1 MKINGFSIPFV
12 LIIISLSIFVILLYR
27 RHTIKILNSLNRM
40 LDRAIEGNFNET
52 IFDETRYS
60 AVECKMGKYLSAS
73 QISAHKV
80 EAERNKIRALIADIS
95 HQTKTPISNILL
107 YGELLK
113 EQNLSSDSASCVEA
127 MNEQA
132 QKLQFLIAALVKM
145 SRLEAGIIKV
155 HPIQSD
161 VKDMI
166 EKIRTQ
172 YYQIAIEKGLD
183 FICKIEG
190 NIIEENTI
198 EKNII
203 EGNIIEENIIEGNI
217 IEGNTIERNT
227 IKSNKSGK
235 QKAEKSITLPQR
247 LIAFFDEKWTIE
259 AIGNIVDNAI
269 KYTNQGS
276 ITLRIKP
283 YEMFCCIEIAD
294 TGMGIAEEEQ
304 AQIFARFYRSKRVSQ
319 KSGVG
324 IGLYLAREI
333 IMEEGGYIKV
343 QSKLGEGS
351 VFSVYLPVLFHYT
364 DNR

>member
-1 MKINGFSIPFV
+1 MAESGIRTGRSIALNMKINGFSIPFV

-183 FICKIEG
+183 FLCVAPLI
-190 NIIEENTI
+190 
-198 EKNII
+198 
-203 EGNIIEENIIEGNI
+203 
-217 IEGNTIERNT
+217 
-227 IKSNKSGK
+227 S
-235 QKAEKSITLPQR
+235 PQR

-351 VFSVYLPVLFHYT
+351 VFSVYLPVLFPYT

>member
-12 LIIISLSIFVILLYR
+12 LIIISLSIFVMLLYR

-80 EAERNKIRALIADIS
+80 EVERNKIRALIADIS

-183 FICKIEG
+183 FLCVAPLI
-190 NIIEENTI
+190 
-198 EKNII
+198 
-203 EGNIIEENIIEGNI
+203 
-217 IEGNTIERNT
+217 
-227 IKSNKSGK
+227 S
-235 QKAEKSITLPQR
+235 PQR

>member
-1 MKINGFSIPFV
+1 
-12 LIIISLSIFVILLYR
+12 
-27 RHTIKILNSLNRM
+27 M

-183 FICKIEG
+183 FLCVAPLI
-190 NIIEENTI
+190 
-198 EKNII
+198 
-203 EGNIIEENIIEGNI
+203 
-217 IEGNTIERNT
+217 
-227 IKSNKSGK
+227 S
-235 QKAEKSITLPQR
+235 PQR

-351 VFSVYLPVLFHYT
+351 VFSVYLPVLFPYT

>member
-1 MKINGFSIPFV
+1 MAESGIRTGRSIALNMKINGFSIPFV

-183 FICKIEG
+183 FLCVAPLI
-190 NIIEENTI
+190 
-198 EKNII
+198 
-203 EGNIIEENIIEGNI
+203 
-217 IEGNTIERNT
+217 
-227 IKSNKSGK
+227 S
-235 QKAEKSITLPQR
+235 PQR

-351 VFSVYLPVLFHYT
+351 VFSVYLPILFHYT

>member
-1 MKINGFSIPFV
+1 VAESGIRTGRSIALNMKINGFSIPFV

-40 LDRAIEGNFNET
+40 LERAIEGNFNET

-183 FICKIEG
+183 FLCVAPLI
-190 NIIEENTI
+190 
-198 EKNII
+198 
-203 EGNIIEENIIEGNI
+203 
-217 IEGNTIERNT
+217 
-227 IKSNKSGK
+227 S
-235 QKAEKSITLPQR
+235 PQR

>member
-172 YYQIAIEKGLD
+172 YYQITIEKGLD
-183 FICKIEG
+183 FLCVAPLI
-190 NIIEENTI
+190 
-198 EKNII
+198 
-203 EGNIIEENIIEGNI
+203 
-217 IEGNTIERNT
+217 
-227 IKSNKSGK
+227 S
-235 QKAEKSITLPQR
+235 PQR

-351 VFSVYLPVLFHYT
+351 VFSVYLPVLFPYT

>member
-12 LIIISLSIFVILLYR
+12 LIIISLSIFVMLLYR

-52 IFDETRYS
+52 IFDETQYS

-183 FICKIEG
+183 FLCVAPLI
-190 NIIEENTI
+190 
-198 EKNII
+198 
-203 EGNIIEENIIEGNI
+203 
-217 IEGNTIERNT
+217 
-227 IKSNKSGK
+227 S
-235 QKAEKSITLPQR
+235 PQR

>member
-183 FICKIEG
+183 FLCVAPLI
-190 NIIEENTI
+190 
-198 EKNII
+198 
-203 EGNIIEENIIEGNI
+203 
-217 IEGNTIERNT
+217 
-227 IKSNKSGK
+227 S
-235 QKAEKSITLPQR
+235 PQR

-269 KYTNQGS
+269 KYTNQGG

-351 VFSVYLPVLFHYT
+351 VFSVYLPVLFPYT

>member
-80 EAERNKIRALIADIS
+80 EAERDKIRALIADIS

-183 FICKIEG
+183 FLCVAPLI
-190 NIIEENTI
+190 
-198 EKNII
+198 
-203 EGNIIEENIIEGNI
+203 
-217 IEGNTIERNT
+217 
-227 IKSNKSGK
+227 S
-235 QKAEKSITLPQR
+235 PQR

>member
-12 LIIISLSIFVILLYR
+12 LIIISLSIFVMLLYR

-183 FICKIEG
+183 FLCVAPLI
-190 NIIEENTI
+190 
-198 EKNII
+198 
-203 EGNIIEENIIEGNI
+203 
-217 IEGNTIERNT
+217 
-227 IKSNKSGK
+227 S
-235 QKAEKSITLPQR
+235 PQR

-259 AIGNIVDNAI
+259 AIGN
-269 KYTNQGS
+269 
-276 ITLRIKP
+276 
-283 YEMFCCIEIAD
+283 M
-294 TGMGIAEEEQ
+294 
-304 AQIFARFYRSKRVSQ
+304 
-319 KSGVG
+319 
-324 IGLYLAREI
+324 
-333 IMEEGGYIKV
+333 
-343 QSKLGEGS
+343 
-351 VFSVYLPVLFHYT
+351 
-364 DNR
+364 

>member
-1 MKINGFSIPFV
+1 MAESGIRTGRSIALNMKINGFSIPFV

-40 LDRAIEGNFNET
+40 LERAIEGNFNET

-183 FICKIEG
+183 FLCVAPLI
-190 NIIEENTI
+190 
-198 EKNII
+198 
-203 EGNIIEENIIEGNI
+203 
-217 IEGNTIERNT
+217 
-227 IKSNKSGK
+227 S
-235 QKAEKSITLPQR
+235 PQR

>member
-80 EAERNKIRALIADIS
+80 EAERNKIRTLIADIS

-183 FICKIEG
+183 FLCVAPLI
-190 NIIEENTI
+190 
-198 EKNII
+198 
-203 EGNIIEENIIEGNI
+203 
-217 IEGNTIERNT
+217 
-227 IKSNKSGK
+227 S
-235 QKAEKSITLPQR
+235 PQR